1 MRVDSEF
8 MLAVRITIGLVLHF
22 IGIIGALLL
31 FSTLFLATCP
41 LLLGNDCPVN
51 VFQMISSNIPA
62 YLIAVVGVVGLV
74 VFKLRYKKF
83 TWLKI

>member
-1 MRVDSEF
+1 MRVDPEF
-8 MLAVRITIGLVLHF
+8 MSAVRIIAGLALHF

-31 FSTLFLATCP
+31 FSTLFLSSCS
-41 LLLGNDCPVN
+41 LLLGDDCPVN

-62 YLIAVVGVVGLV
+62 YLIATVGVAGLV

-83 TWLKI
+83 KWLKI